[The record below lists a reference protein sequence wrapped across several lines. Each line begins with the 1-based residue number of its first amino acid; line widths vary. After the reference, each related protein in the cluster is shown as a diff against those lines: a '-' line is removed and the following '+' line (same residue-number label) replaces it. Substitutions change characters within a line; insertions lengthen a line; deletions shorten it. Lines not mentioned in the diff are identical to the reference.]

1 MKKPKKGYHDFYWY
15 RVRRGDSLYKIARRN
30 RITLSRLKRE
40 NGIKRGSF
48 IRVGQR
54 LKVPSRNYVPKKTR
68 HPLQKRN
75 INSVHVVRRG
85 ESLNFI
91 SNKYNISI
99 ARLKSA
105 NNLNGTTIHPGQKI
119 QLQNSSSTDTKQQKH
134 HEYRKNKGVFFLKR
148 EVSIGLQAVLSQ
160 F

>member
-40 NGIKRGSF
+40 NGIRRGSF

-54 LKVPSRNYVPKKTR
+54 LKVPSRNHVPKKTR

-75 INSVHVVRRG
+75 INSVHVVRKG
-85 ESLNFI
+85 ENLSSI
-91 SNKYNISI
+91 SNRYNVSV
-99 ARLKSA
+99 ASLKNT
-105 NNLNGTTIHPGQKI
+105 NNLKGNTIHPDKKYNCKTPLQQI
-119 QLQNSSSTDTKQQKH
+119 QNKH
-134 HEYRKNKGVFFLKR
+134 HK
-148 EVSIGLQAVLSQ
+148 SIML
-160 F
+160 